1 MSGEARAADLLTRMR
16 QGAIKQPPNKEF
28 EAATVAREI
37 PPAARSFDVAGAQH
51 PLIKTARP
59 IRYTLDLAREKHRF
73 PNQFVL
79 DAEADAS
86 EVMRALLHLLEDE
99 PSLASTVR
107 ARLPRAGPRWQ
118 TASAPHALPAPT
130 ERRQLPRWCS

>member
-16 QGAIKQPPNKEF
+16 QVATKQAPDQEV
-28 EAATVAREI
+28 ATTEREM
-37 PPAARSFDVAGAQH
+37 PLAARPVDVTAAQR
-51 PLIKTARP
+51 PPSPSARP
-59 IRYTLDLAREKHRF
+59 IRYTLDLAREQHRF
-73 PNQFVL
+73 LKQFAL

-107 ARLPRAGPRWQ
+107 ARLPRAGP
-118 TASAPHALPAPT
+118 LDG
-130 ERRQLPRWCS
+130 

>member
-16 QGAIKQPPNKEF
+16 QVAIKQPLDQEV
-28 EAATVAREI
+28 EATTTDLEM
-37 PPAARSFDVAGAQH
+37 PPAARLFDVAEPQR
-51 PLIKTARP
+51 PPTRTARP
-59 IRYTLDLAREKHRF
+59 IRYTLDLAREQHRF
-73 PNQFVL
+73 LKQFAL

-107 ARLPRAGPRWQ
+107 ARLPRAGP
-118 TASAPHALPAPT
+118 LDG
-130 ERRQLPRWCS
+130 